1 MLELLLA
8 FATLLFESSVL
19 YVNTCSEYSDTWDR
33 YFFPLFPQNIA
44 KYLKNWQ
51 YLKKIDGKIFAC
63 LTDSINC
70 VFSLSV
76 LFLAFKNSITDS
88 DLTNSM
94 PAFWVWIKTRRGC
107 TMHNVN
113 LAYRLFQRFSIQF
126 QMISWKEFRKSPVVL
141 AVATN
146 NCFTESP

>member
-1 MLELLLA
+1 MDA
-8 FATLLFESSVL
+8 
-19 YVNTCSEYSDTWDR
+19 
-33 YFFPLFPQNIA
+33 
-44 KYLKNWQ
+44 
-51 YLKKIDGKIFAC
+51 KIFAC

-76 LFLAFKNSITDS
+76 LFLVFKSSITDS

-107 TMHNVN
+107 TMHNLN

-146 NCFTESP
+146 NCSTESQWFGLLITFVWQGFEGQRCLCQHLTVGVCTC